1 METNFALPLDLGVR
15 GNTIGRPDSAQTGE
29 KTSGKTKVRTAE
41 QAKTFTINKGFVFS
55 LFLILGVMFFI
66 TFSSAQLTQISDG
79 NVEMERELN
88 QLRQQE
94 RQLETRLSGGMSLA
108 QVEDY
113 ARNTL
118 GMIKID
124 STQVEYINM
133 ANTDKVWI
141 AADDRDDQA
150 GFFAGAAKYLSLVY
164 EYIN

>member
-15 GNTIGRPDSAQTGE
+15 GNTIGRPNSAKTGE
-29 KTSGKTKVRTAE
+29 KASGKTKVRTAE
-41 QAKTFTINKGFVFS
+41 QVKTFTINKGFVFS
-55 LFLILGVMFFI
+55 LFLILGIMFVI
-66 TFSSAQLTQISDG
+66 TYSSALLTQVSDK
-79 NVEMERELN
+79 NINMERELE

-94 RQLETRLSGGMSLA
+94 RQLETQLSGGMSLA

-118 GMIKID
+118 GMVKID

-141 AADDRDDQA
+141 AQDDKENQS